1 MAKIKRLLDVYRFPG
16 FVPFSSL
23 KGVFG
28 DHRAIVIRLR
38 RRQKKQ
44 CAVSVAKSN
53 FAITTNGLGVCAI
66 SRAEIGAST
75 WPTMDGVS
83 IARAARP

>member
-28 DHRAIVIRLR
+28 DHRAIVIHLR

-44 CAVSVAKSN
+44 CVASVAKSN
-53 FAITTNGLGVCAI
+53 FATTTNDLAPSAI
-66 SRAEIGAST
+66 SRAETGVST